1 MKASSAPNL
10 SLALAHHPV
19 VNKKGEIIASAVTNL
34 DLHDMARAARTYGA
48 HRFYVT
54 TPLDDQK
61 RLVER
66 IVGHWTDGIGGAY
79 NPARRRALELIRILD
94 DVGQAADDMARH
106 AGQRP
111 RIVATSAQPG
121 PKRIGFQE
129 LRRELASGRPH
140 LLVFGTAWG
149 LSRNYLDTADG
160 ILAPIEGRSDYN
172 HLSVRSAAAIIL
184 DRLAG

>member
-19 VNKKGEIIASAVTNL
+19 VNKKGEVIASAVTNL
-34 DLHDMARAARTYGA
+34 DLHDMARAARTYGV

-66 IVGHWTDGIGGAY
+66 IVAHWTDGVGGAY
-79 NPARRRALELIRILD
+79 NPARRRALELIRIRD

-106 AGQRP
+106 TGQRP

-121 PKRIGFQE
+121 PKRIGYRE
-129 LRRELASGRPH
+129 LRQTLASGRPH

-149 LSRNYLDTADG
+149 LSPDFLDAADG
-160 ILAPIEGRSDYN
+160 VLEPIQGRLDYN

-184 DRLAG
+184 DRLVG